1 MNESLRLPR
10 AARWLPGLLALL
22 NGACGGGGDGGTA
35 PPTVA
40 SVVITA
46 PAGAIAFQTFTR
58 TSQLSAVARDA
69 GGTTI
74 SGAAISWAT
83 SNAAAAAVSNAGI
96 VTAVGNGTAN
106 ITASSGGVISA
117 PVAVTV
123 TQYAAGVGQLPAA
136 VAFGALGS
144 TRQLGGAVA
153 DSSGAAVVGAPA
165 VTWTRAGTGLVAT
178 VSPTG
183 LVTSIGIGN
192 TDTAVATAGT
202 AVTRVPIT
210 VAQLITAVI
219 VSPALPETLR
229 TTGRTRQYTAAAR
242 DSNANTVAG
251 AAFTWSSSS
260 PSVATVGAG
269 TGLATAVSDGN
280 TQVTA
285 TTGGVGGSR
294 PLHVIR
300 VAQTFSL
307 APGSATITTDGG
319 TQLFTGSALDSIGTA
334 LPLTWLS
341 RTPTIAGVSPGSG
354 LTTTATAV
362 GNGTAYIV
370 LSGGTRADSSLLTV
384 TGQGAGI
391 PLAADVTVGDSYFRS
406 LRNSTQNEAVDTVGV
421 GGTVTWTWVGSLSH
435 STQSTG
441 APSFPGSVVQTS
453 GNFQF
458 LFGAA
463 GTYTYIC
470 SVHGA
475 SMSGRV
481 VVR

>member
-1 MNESLRLPR
+1 MTESLRLSR

-69 GGTTI
+69 GGATI
-74 SGAAISWAT
+74 NGAAIAWAT
-83 SNAAAAAVSNAGI
+83 SNAGAATVSPTGV

-106 ITASSGGVISA
+106 ITASSGGVLSA
-117 PVAVTV
+117 PASVTV
-123 TQYAAGVGQLPAA
+123 TQYASGVGQLPAA
-136 VAFGALGS
+136 IAFGALGS

-153 DSSGAAVVGAPA
+153 DSSGAAIAGAPA

-183 LVTSIGIGN
+183 LVTSIGVGN

-210 VAQLITAVI
+210 VAQLITAVV

-229 TTGRTRQYTAAAR
+229 TTGRTAQYTAAAR
-242 DSNANTVAG
+242 DSNANTIAG
-251 AAFTWSSSS
+251 AAFTWTSAT
-260 PSVATVGAG
+260 PSVATVGAA
-269 TGLATAVSDGN
+269 TGLATAVSDGS

-307 APGSATITTDGG
+307 NPASATITTVGG
-319 TQLFTGSALDSIGTA
+319 FQLFTGSALDSIGTA

-354 LTTTATAV
+354 LTTNATAV
-362 GNGTAYIV
+362 GNGTTYIV
-370 LSGGTRADSSLLTV
+370 LSGGTRTDSALVTV
-384 TGQGAGI
+384 TGQGAGV
-391 PLAADVTVGDSYFRS
+391 PLVADVTVGDSYFRS
-406 LRNSTQNEAVDTVGV
+406 LRNSTQNEAVDTVAV
-421 GGTVTWTWVGSLSH
+421 GGTVTWTWVGVLAH
-435 STQSTG
+435 STRSTG
-441 APSFPGSVVQTS
+441 TPNFPNSIEQTS
-453 GNFQF
+453 GTYQF
-458 LFGAA
+458 LFPSA
-463 GTYTYIC
+463 GTYTYDC

-475 SMSGRV
+475 GMSGRI